1 VQITCVASLTQLGA
15 IASMYYFSNHASGC
29 ETAEGAVFLD
39 FRSGKYLGVPADHLT
54 ALRRC
59 ISGWPVPANTP
70 SAASA
75 LLSAASLSILNE
87 LFQKGLLTQSPPE
100 LPTVQLQDVPT
111 PTETLP
117 DDLHDTAPVG
127 FRLWLNFTL
136 VLSIAYIWINLKLNR
151 LDTLIRHIQSL
162 KRQAEIHERLP
173 EAARLRTIVPHFRR
187 VSLWFYSRRDQCLFD
202 SLVLTRFL
210 YWHNIVPTLVFGVST
225 KPFAAHAWVQVSDVM
240 LTDAVELAL
249 QTTPIFAA

>member
-1 VQITCVASLTQLGA
+1 
-15 IASMYYFSNHASGC
+15 MYYFSNHASGC

-39 FRSGKYLGVPADHLT
+39 FRSGKYLGVPADNLN

-59 ISGWPVPANTP
+59 IKGWPAPANM
-70 SAASA
+70 
-75 LLSAASLSILNE
+75 LSAASEPLSAASMSILKE
-87 LFQKGLLTQSPPE
+87 LFQKGLLSHSPPE
-100 LPTVQLQDVPT
+100 QPTLQPQDVPT
-111 PTETLP
+111 PTETIP
-117 DDLHDTAPVG
+117 DDLRYTASVR
-127 FRLWLNFTL
+127 FRLWLDVTL
-136 VLSIAYIWINLKLNR
+136 VLSIVYIWTNLKLNR
-151 LDTLIRHIQSL
+151 LDTIIRHIQSL
-162 KRQAEIHERLP
+162 RRRSAFLEQLP
-173 EAARLRTIVPHFRR
+173 DAARLRGIVPHFRR

-210 YWHNIVPTLVFGVST
+210 YWHKIVPTLVFGVST